1 MNLSNLQLSSPLG
14 ARVESAI
21 LFVLSMLS
29 SDAKELVIVDIIL
42 EGEETIKI
50 MNDEQ
55 ARAVRKIT
63 RSLNKQQ
70 HQYRGTDVPP
80 TTKMPPCAVT
90 M

>member
-1 MNLSNLQLSSPLG
+1 
-14 ARVESAI
+14 
-21 LFVLSMLS
+21 
-29 SDAKELVIVDIIL
+29 
-42 EGEETIKI
+42 

-70 HQYRGTDVPP
+70 QPQYKGTDVPP